1 MEDAQMQKITYATM
15 SADNEEL
22 QSAYDQ
28 AIANVKAKW
37 LGAEVPMF
45 INGEKVYADEKF
57 KKYSPV
63 NTDMLLCTAQQG
75 TREQAKAAIAA
86 ARAAFEGWRKTP
98 WQERVATL
106 RKIAERISDT
116 SLELSALM
124 ILEVGKNR
132 LEALGEVEETADLL
146 RYYADSM
153 EKNQGFVNELGKLNP
168 DDPQEKNISVLRPY
182 GVWVVISPFN
192 FPMALSAA
200 PIAAALVTGNT
211 VVFKG
216 ASDTAYTGWK
226 TAELFAE
233 AGLPPGV
240 FNYVSGPGRTVGQ
253 ELQDNPDVDG
263 WTFTGSYD
271 VGMKV
276 FQKGTEG
283 RYPRPAII
291 EMGGK
296 NPAIVS
302 KTADL
307 TKAAT
312 GVMRSAFGL
321 DGQKCSACSRVY
333 VQEEIYEPFK
343 AKLLELTQK
352 IKVGDP
358 TERDTY
364 MGTVINKGA
373 YEDYQRYIA
382 KAREDHG
389 LLFGGK
395 VLTEGEFAKGYF
407 VEPAILEG
415 LPEDHELVKTEL
427 FLPILHLAKVKTL
440 DEAMQKANDTDYGLT
455 AGFFGEDEREVEWFL
470 DNIQAGTTYTNRA
483 AGATTGAWPGI
494 QVFGGWKGSGS
505 SGKGIGGLYTLA
517 LYMHEQSRTII
528 G

>member
-1 MEDAQMQKITYATM
+1 MAKFKVTYATL

-22 QSAYDQ
+22 QLAYDE
-28 AIANVKAKW
+28 AIAQVKANW

-45 INGEKVYADEKF
+45 INGQKVYAEEKF
-57 KKYSPV
+57 KDYSPI
-63 NTDMLLCTAQQG
+63 NTDTLLCVVQQG
-75 TREQAKAAIAA
+75 TAEHAKAAISA

-98 WQERVATL
+98 WQERVAL
-106 RKIAERISDT
+106 IRRVAERISET

-124 ILEVGKNR
+124 ILEVGKSR

-153 EKNQGFVNELGKLNP
+153 EQNKGFVKELGKLNP
-168 DDPQEKNISVLRPY
+168 NDPKEQNYSILRPY

-192 FPMALSAA
+192 FPMALAGAPISAA
-200 PIAAALVTGNT
+200 LITGNT

-216 ASDTAYTGWK
+216 ASDTSYIGWK

-233 AGLPPGV
+233 AGFPPGV

-253 ELQDNPDVDG
+253 ELLNNPNVDG
-263 WTFTGSYD
+263 WTFTGSYE
-271 VGMKV
+271 VGMNVVKRGGA
-276 FQKGTEG
+276 GT
-283 RYPRPAII
+283 YPRPAIV

-296 NPAIVS
+296 NPTIVS
-302 KTADL
+302 NTADV
-307 TKAAT
+307 TKAAL
-312 GVMRSAFGL
+312 GVLRSAFGL

-333 VQEEIYEPFK
+333 VQEEVYDQFK
-343 AKLLELTQK
+343 EKLLELTKAIK
-352 IKVGDP
+352 IGDP
-358 TERDTY
+358 TARTTF

-373 YEDYQRYIA
+373 YEDYQKFVA
-382 KAREDHG
+382 KAQADQA
-389 LLFGGK
+389 LLYGGN
-395 VLTEGEFAKGYF
+395 VLTQGEFAKGYF

-415 LPEDHELVKTEL
+415 LPENHELVRNEL

-440 DEAMQKANDTDYGLT
+440 DEAMQKANNTAYGLT
-455 AGFFGEDEREVEWFL
+455 AGFFGEDEKEVEWFL

-505 SGKGIGGLYTLA
+505 TGKGVGGPYTLS
-517 LYMHEQSRTII
+517 LYMHEQSRTLI